1 MNKRRYSNRR
11 RKNILRVFILLMAI
25 IITVVMWRTI
35 KIDVQVGELTLPKIL
50 QSEKSFADTS
60 GEWNLILV
68 DRNHY
73 IPNNYQVE
81 LTELSNGKKVDSRIY
96 PELQQMFNDAR
107 AEGLALFVREGY
119 RTTEE
124 QQKIMDEKINEYE
137 KQGYSAKEAKKRAE
151 KYVAI
156 PDTSEHQLGLSVD
169 INADT
174 DKCSSEKVYQWLDEN
189 AYKYGFVKRYPEDK
203 TDITG
208 ISNEPWHYRYV
219 GTTVAKIMKEENLCL
234 EEYLE
239 KYKYKQKN
247 PNFFYSRIVI
257 LFRKQRE
264 ANLRMEYKTDSLLV
278 HLARAGDEDACE
290 KLVKKYYSSIYQY
303 CLLHINDPYE
313 AEDLTQEVFTRF
325 FSNLYRYKE
334 YGKVKNYLYTIAGN
348 TVKNYYKKKK
358 DIPSEELLKSED
370 CSKNH
375 VEELG
380 VRLTIE
386 QAVRKLPEEIRE
398 TAVLYFFQELKQR
411 EIAELLHIKLSLV
424 KYRIGRA
431 KELLMKELE
440 VKKDEE
446 L

>member
-11 RKNILRVFILLMAI
+11 GKNILRVFIVLMTI

-96 PELQQMFNDAR
+96 PELQQMFNDA
-107 AEGLALFVREGY
+107 
-119 RTTEE
+119 
-124 QQKIMDEKINEYE
+124 
-137 KQGYSAKEAKKRAE
+137 RAE

-239 KYKYKQKN
+239 KYK
-247 PNFFYSRIVI
+247 
-257 LFRKQRE
+257 
-264 ANLRMEYKTDSLLV
+264 
-278 HLARAGDEDACE
+278 
-290 KLVKKYYSSIYQY
+290 
-303 CLLHINDPYE
+303 
-313 AEDLTQEVFTRF
+313 
-325 FSNLYRYKE
+325 
-334 YGKVKNYLYTIAGN
+334 
-348 TVKNYYKKKK
+348 
-358 DIPSEELLKSED
+358 
-370 CSKNH
+370 
-375 VEELG
+375 
-380 VRLTIE
+380 
-386 QAVRKLPEEIRE
+386 
-398 TAVLYFFQELKQR
+398 
-411 EIAELLHIKLSLV
+411 
-424 KYRIGRA
+424 
-431 KELLMKELE
+431 
-440 VKKDEE
+440 
-446 L
+446 

>member
-11 RKNILRVFILLMAI
+11 RKNILRVFILLMTI

-35 KIDVQVGELTLPKIL
+35 KIDVQVGELTLPKIS

-96 PELQQMFNDAR
+96 PEL
-107 AEGLALFVREGY
+107 
-119 RTTEE
+119 

-234 EEYLE
+234 EEYLG
-239 KYKYKQKN
+239 KYK
-247 PNFFYSRIVI
+247 
-257 LFRKQRE
+257 
-264 ANLRMEYKTDSLLV
+264 
-278 HLARAGDEDACE
+278 
-290 KLVKKYYSSIYQY
+290 
-303 CLLHINDPYE
+303 
-313 AEDLTQEVFTRF
+313 
-325 FSNLYRYKE
+325 
-334 YGKVKNYLYTIAGN
+334 
-348 TVKNYYKKKK
+348 
-358 DIPSEELLKSED
+358 
-370 CSKNH
+370 
-375 VEELG
+375 
-380 VRLTIE
+380 
-386 QAVRKLPEEIRE
+386 
-398 TAVLYFFQELKQR
+398 
-411 EIAELLHIKLSLV
+411 
-424 KYRIGRA
+424 
-431 KELLMKELE
+431 
-440 VKKDEE
+440 
-446 L
+446 

>member
-11 RKNILRVFILLMAI
+11 RKNILRVFILLMTI

-239 KYKYKQKN
+239 N
-247 PNFFYSRIVI
+247 PNFFYSRIVM

>member
-11 RKNILRVFILLMAI
+11 RKNILRVFILLMTI

-68 DRNHY
+68 NRNHY

-234 EEYLE
+234 EEYLGQFTRNYTQTV
-239 KYKYKQKN
+239 KRAADNKRRYA
-247 PNFFYSRIVI
+247 PGWVHSTC
-257 LFRKQRE
+257 L
-264 ANLRMEYKTDSLLV
+264 LRGFPKGAAP
-278 HLARAGDEDACE
+278 HLAHDF
-290 KLVKKYYSSIYQY
+290 
-303 CLLHINDPYE
+303 
-313 AEDLTQEVFTRF
+313 AEQSV
-325 FSNLYRYKE
+325 
-334 YGKVKNYLYTIAGN
+334 VCYTLCRRCPEN
-348 TVKNYYKKKK
+348 TVAAGEGKG
-358 DIPSEELLKSED
+358 I
-370 CSKNH
+370 
-375 VEELG
+375 
-380 VRLTIE
+380 
-386 QAVRKLPEEIRE
+386 
-398 TAVLYFFQELKQR
+398 
-411 EIAELLHIKLSLV
+411 
-424 KYRIGRA
+424 
-431 KELLMKELE
+431 
-440 VKKDEE
+440 
-446 L
+446 

>member
-11 RKNILRVFILLMAI
+11 RKNILRVFILLMTI

-50 QSEKSFADTS
+50 QSKKSFADTS

-73 IPNNYQVE
+73 IPDNYQVE

-96 PELQQMFNDAR
+96 PELQQMFNDA
-107 AEGLALFVREGY
+107 
-119 RTTEE
+119 
-124 QQKIMDEKINEYE
+124 
-137 KQGYSAKEAKKRAE
+137 RAE

-174 DKCSSEKVYQWLDEN
+174 DKCSSEKVYQLLDEN

-239 KYKYKQKN
+239 KYK
-247 PNFFYSRIVI
+247 
-257 LFRKQRE
+257 
-264 ANLRMEYKTDSLLV
+264 
-278 HLARAGDEDACE
+278 
-290 KLVKKYYSSIYQY
+290 
-303 CLLHINDPYE
+303 
-313 AEDLTQEVFTRF
+313 
-325 FSNLYRYKE
+325 
-334 YGKVKNYLYTIAGN
+334 
-348 TVKNYYKKKK
+348 
-358 DIPSEELLKSED
+358 
-370 CSKNH
+370 
-375 VEELG
+375 
-380 VRLTIE
+380 
-386 QAVRKLPEEIRE
+386 
-398 TAVLYFFQELKQR
+398 
-411 EIAELLHIKLSLV
+411 
-424 KYRIGRA
+424 
-431 KELLMKELE
+431 
-440 VKKDEE
+440 
-446 L
+446 

>member
-11 RKNILRVFILLMAI
+11 RKNILRVFILLMTI

-35 KIDVQVGELTLPKIL
+35 KIDVQVGELTLPKIS

-219 GTTVAKIMKEENLCL
+219 GTTVAKIMKE
-234 EEYLE
+234 
-239 KYKYKQKN
+239 N

-348 TVKNYYKKKK
+348 SVKNYYKKKK

-440 VKKDEE
+440 VKNYDEI
-446 L
+446 